1 MDKPTYEAL
10 ERQIIA
16 QKETI
21 KNLSQDEQQMHQFL
35 DSVPKNVKII
45 ELITEGNED
54 VKDYYYRYVNESFT
68 ELVGKT
74 KSQLIGKRYKEL
86 FEPVDW
92 YWLEIYNE
100 IARKGISINYKNKN
114 STNGKY
120 YEIFAW
126 EIQKN
131 LIAVIFADIT
141 ERKLKELQFLKD
153 KETAEKNDRI
163 KNDFISNLSHEIRT
177 PMNGILGFTKFLN
190 DPDLAE
196 GKRKHYI
203 SIIQNSGHQLLR
215 TIDDLIEISK
225 ITSNQ
230 VKVIENEVCLNNLLL
245 ELFTVFDLKAKENNT
260 PLYLRKGLSDKESFI
275 LTDAAKLNNILSN
288 LLENALKFTT
298 EGSIE
303 FGYKK
308 TDEHLELYVK
318 DTGVGIKTSRQNS
331 IFERFTQEEKEIKKQ
346 FGGLGLGLSIAKEN
360 TKLIGGKITLK
371 SKKGEGATFF
381 VTIPYTPTQYKLA
394 TDTSEQTIEDNS
406 KHHYKIL
413 VAEDEEINYLYMEI
427 LLKDKINLDC
437 IIIHAKDGEEAV
449 SICNTQP
456 EIDVVLMDLKM
467 PNMNGFEALRLIKK
481 KRSKLP
487 IVAQTAFSSAED
499 IEKIKAAGF
508 DDYISKP
515 ISEEALTAALERTRK
530 RKEKNTLK

>member
-1 MDKPTYEAL
+1 MNRPAYEAL

-21 KNLSQDEQQMHQFL
+21 KNLSQDEQQMHQFF

-45 ELITEGNED
+45 ELITKGNEG
-54 VKDYYYRYVNESFT
+54 VKDYYYRYVNKSFMQ
-68 ELVGKT
+68 LVGKT

-100 IARKGISINYKNKN
+100 IARKGISINYKNKK

-215 TIDDLIEISK
+215 IVDDLIEISSLETK
-225 ITSNQ
+225 QLIASE
-230 VKVIENEVCLNNLLL
+230 KPFCFNEMLFD
-245 ELFTVFDLKAKENNT
+245 LFTIFDLRAKENKT
-260 PLYLRKGLSDKESFI
+260 PLYLKRGLCDEASTLHSDRS
-275 LTDAAKLNNILSN
+275 KLIKIISN
-288 LLENALKFTT
+288 LIDNALKFTND
-298 EGSIE
+298 GYIE
-303 FGYKK
+303 FGYLLH
-308 TDEHLELYVK
+308 EENLRIYVK
-318 DTGVGIKTSRQNS
+318 DTGVGIAIQKQES
-331 IFERFTQEEKEIKKQ
+331 IFERFSKENNEMSNNVS
-346 FGGLGLGLSIAKEN
+346 GLGLGLSIAKEN
-360 TKLIGGKITLK
+360 TKLLRGEISVK
-371 SKKGEGATFF
+371 SKKGKGTTFF
-381 VTIPYTPTQYKLA
+381 VDIPYKPLKTSKSKKLIKS
-394 TDTSEQTIEDNS
+394 SEIKKESAQS
-406 KHHYKIL
+406 IL
-413 VAEDEEINYLYMEI
+413 IADDEEVNYLYLEI
-427 LLKDKINLDC
+427 LLKEVFKVNC
-437 IIIHAKDGEEAV
+437 EIIHAKNGKEA
-449 SICNTQP
+449 IKQC
-456 EIDVVLMDLKM
+456 EINSKINIVFMDLKM
-467 PNMNGFEALRLIKK
+467 PLIDGYKAMKMIKK
-481 KRSKLP
+481 IRPNLI
-487 IVAQTAFSSAED
+487 IVAQTASSSEED
-499 IEKIKAAGF
+499 IRKITTSGF
-508 DDYISKP
+508 DDYMIKP
-515 ISEEALTAALERTRK
+515 INNEAFDEV
-530 RKEKNTLK
+530 LKKYNLVTITN

>member
-1 MDKPTYEAL
+1 MNRPAYEAL

-21 KNLSQDEQQMHQFL
+21 KNLSQDEQQMHQFF

-45 ELITEGNED
+45 ELITKGNEG
-54 VKDYYYRYVNESFT
+54 VKDYYYRYVNKSFMQ
-68 ELVGKT
+68 LVGKT

-100 IARKGISINYKNKN
+100 IARKGISISYKNKK

-126 EIQKN
+126 KIQKN

-141 ERKLKELQFLKD
+141 KRKIKELQFLKD
-153 KETAEKNDRI
+153 KENAEKNDKI

-190 DPDLAE
+190 DPDLTE
-196 GKRKHYI
+196 VKRKHYI

-215 TIDDLIEISK
+215 SIDDLIEISK

-230 VKVIENEVCLNNLLL
+230 VAAIKKEVCLNNLLL
-245 ELFTVFDLKAKENNT
+245 ELFTIFDLKAKENNT

-275 LTDAAKLNNILSN
+275 LTDPAKLNNIISN
-288 LLENALKFTT
+288 LLETALKFTT

-303 FGYKK
+303 FGYTI
-308 TDEHLELYVK
+308 TDENLELYVK
-318 DTGVGIKTSRQNS
+318 DTGIGIKLSRQKS
-331 IFERFTQEEKEIKKQ
+331 IFDRFTQEEREIKNH

-360 TKLIGGKITLK
+360 TKLLGGKITVE
-371 SKKGEGATFF
+371 SKKGKGATFF
-381 VTIPYTPTQYKLA
+381 VTIPYTPTQYKVAKTTLEQKI
-394 TDTSEQTIEDNS
+394 SENS
-406 KHHYKIL
+406 NHNCKIL
-413 VAEDEEINYLYMEI
+413 IAEDEEINYLYLEI
-427 LLKDKINLDC
+427 LLKDKIKLDC
-437 IIIHAKDGEEAV
+437 TIIHAKDGDEAV
-449 SICNTQP
+449 SICNNQP
-456 EIDVVLMDLKM
+456 DIKLVLMDLKM
-467 PNMNGFEALRLIKK
+467 PNMNGFEALKLIRKK
-481 KRSKLP
+481 HPKIP

-508 DDYISKP
+508 DDFISKP
-515 ISEEALTAALERTRK
+515 ISEEALKIVLKGIKK
-530 RKEKNTLK
+530 RQKKTNPK

>member
-1 MDKPTYEAL
+1 MNRPTYEAL

-21 KNLSQDEQQMHQFL
+21 KNLSQYEQQMHQFL
-35 DSVPKNVKII
+35 DTAPKNVKII
-45 ELITEGNED
+45 ELITKGNED
-54 VKDYYYRYVNESFT
+54 VKDYYYRYVNKSFIQ
-68 ELVGKT
+68 LVGKT

-86 FEPVDW
+86 FEPADW

-100 IARKGISINYKNKN
+100 IARKGISISYKNKK

-126 EIQKN
+126 KIQKN

-141 ERKLKELQFLKD
+141 KRKIKELQFLKD
-153 KETAEKNDRI
+153 KENAEKNDKI

-190 DPDLAE
+190 DPDLTE
-196 GKRKHYI
+196 VKRKHYI

-288 LLENALKFTT
+288 LLENALKFTA

-308 TDEHLELYVK
+308 IGSNIEFYVK
-318 DTGVGIKTSRQNS
+318 DTGVGIKTSRQKS

-381 VTIPYTPTQYKLA
+381 VTIPYTPTHYKLA

-406 KHHYKIL
+406 KHDCKIL
-413 VAEDEEINYLYMEI
+413 VAEDEEINYLYLEI

-437 IIIHAKDGEEAV
+437 AIIHAKDGEEAV
-449 SICNTQP
+449 SICNSQP

-467 PNMNGFEALRLIKK
+467 PNMNGFEALKLIKEE
-481 KRSKLP
+481 RPKLP
-487 IVAQTAFSSAED
+487 IIAQTAFSSAED

-515 ISEEALTAALERTRK
+515 ISEEALTAVLERTRK